1 MKVTPTSLDGV
12 LLVEPKVLGD
22 ARGAF
27 VELYHAERFRQAGIA
42 DAFVQD
48 NFSRSSRGVLRGL
61 HFQEPNGQGKLL
73 QVLRGAI
80 FDVAVDV
87 RRGSPQF
94 GRWFGVELSERE
106 VRQMWIP
113 AGFAHG
119 FCVTS
124 DVAEVL
130 YKCTAFYTPESERCI
145 AWNDPAIGIQ
155 WPIAAPTLSARD
167 AAAPKLA
174 DAPRLPSFK

>member
-1 MKVTPTSLDGV
+1 VKVVPTPLDGV

-27 VELYHAERFRQAGIA
+27 VELYHAERFARAGIA
-42 DAFVQD
+42 GAFVQD

-73 QVLRGAI
+73 QVVRGAI
-80 FDVAVDV
+80 FDVAVDI

-94 GRWFGVELSERE
+94 GRWFGVTLEERDL
-106 VRQMWIP
+106 RQMWIP
-113 AGFAHG
+113 SGFAHG
-119 FCVTS
+119 FCVVS

-130 YKCTAFYTPESERCI
+130 
-145 AWNDPAIGIQ
+145 
-155 WPIAAPTLSARD
+155 
-167 AAAPKLA
+167 
-174 DAPRLPSFK
+174 